1 MTTSSAAS
9 LGSCGR
15 KATCPGVVAEG
26 VEVGEGVEERGW
38 KKGGGGG
45 AGRRRARKGVE
56 GGRPERWVE
65 RMERR
70 WEGKEGWEGRGEDE
84 MERKGWG
91 GERVR

>member
-9 LGSCGR
+9 LSSCGR

-26 VEVGEGVEERGW
+26 VEVGEGVEERG
-38 KKGGGGG
+38 GGG
-45 AGRRRARKGVE
+45 AGRRRAREGVE

-70 WEGKEGWEGRGEDE
+70 WEGRGEDE